1 MLHQWTV
8 DIFGFCDLCQNRSIS
23 MLIYGNIR
31 DLAYFTNSLLFLA
44 AILIFLLKA
53 LYQFYFNI
61 SEHIHYHDYVE
72 TRVSNLKFIKDYDIG
87 PAMT

>member
-1 MLHQWTV
+1 
-8 DIFGFCDLCQNRSIS
+8 

-31 DLAYFTNSLLFLA
+31 DLAYFTFKFDNIFLA

-61 SEHIHYHDYVE
+61 LSV
-72 TRVSNLKFIKDYDIG
+72 FII
-87 PAMT
+87 MIM